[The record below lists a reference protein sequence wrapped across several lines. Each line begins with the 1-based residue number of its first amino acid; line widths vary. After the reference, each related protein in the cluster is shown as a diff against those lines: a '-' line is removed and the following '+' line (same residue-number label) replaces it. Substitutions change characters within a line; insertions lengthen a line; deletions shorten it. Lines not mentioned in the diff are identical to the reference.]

1 LVCKKKKTPPP
12 PILKLTLV
20 GLNSDE
26 NIFILG

>member
-1 LVCKKKKTPPP
+1 MSSKERAYQ

>member
-1 LVCKKKKTPPP
+1 MSLKERTYQ

-20 GLNSDE
+20 GLNLDE

>member
-1 LVCKKKKTPPP
+1 MSLKERAYQ
-12 PILKLTLV
+12 PILKFTLV

>member
-1 LVCKKKKTPPP
+1 LKERAYQ

>member
-1 LVCKKKKTPPP
+1 MSLKERAYQ

-26 NIFILG
+26 NIFISG

>member
-1 LVCKKKKTPPP
+1 MSSIERAYQ

>member
-1 LVCKKKKTPPP
+1 MSLKERVYQ

-26 NIFILG
+26 NIFISG

>member
-1 LVCKKKKTPPP
+1 MSLKERAYQ
-12 PILKLTLV
+12 PILTLTLV